1 MSWFVSSPGN
11 GCCKWERMCQS
22 LWKHQR
28 LHCLHLH
35 GRTEP
40 SQVTPYTLYP
50 NGKNHAKNIHL
61 KALPGGVRIFQGS
74 DIGRSNLMLG
84 PPKDQLLLLSKFVGS
99 LKNICRHMCF
109 LFSSCDVF
117 TDTCIDCSSGVLQCT
132 VCHFQDTMPD
142 GSCAACEWISFDVLS
157 KYLETEPEKIFA
169 LMFSSVDCTNRFEDS
184 CYLILNNTEQHDNAV
199 NRWCIPQNHRIMSA
213 SISAF
218 LQPLFVP

>member
-74 DIGRSNLMLG
+74 DIGRSSLMLG
-84 PPKDQLLLLSKFVGS
+84 PPKDQLLLLSKLVRN
-99 LKNICRHMCF
+99 LKNILQAHVLPVFLLWCLHWHLRRLLLWSPPMYCLPLPRHNARWK
-109 LFSSCDVF
+109 L
-117 TDTCIDCSSGVLQCT
+117 CSLWVNFIWCLG
-132 VCHFQDTMPD
+132 
-142 GSCAACEWISFDVLS
+142 
-157 KYLETEPEKIFA
+157 KIFVN
-169 LMFSSVDCTNRFEDS
+169 SS
-184 CYLILNNTEQHDNAV
+184 LK
-199 NRWCIPQNHRIMSA
+199 
-213 SISAF
+213 
-218 LQPLFVP
+218 